1 MGYAIVMF
9 ALSRLT
15 FSGRIELTRVNPQLF
30 QDRSAE
36 TGADLARNRGYPST
50 IFDTCVASLALC
62 FVDYDNRICLP
73 RELAELANK
82 IILIRQ
88 GASSPQAPFRTFPYE
103 CQGMRSGIMT
113 PKASQDASH
122 YSRDGRWR
130 D

>member
-1 MGYAIVMF
+1 MF
-9 ALSRLT
+9 ALSRMT

-36 TGADLARNRGYPST
+36 IGADLARNRGYPST

-82 IILIRQ
+82 IVLIRQ
-88 GASSPQAPFRTFPYE
+88 RCKLSAGTISYLSVR
-103 CQGMRSGIMT
+103 M
-113 PKASQDASH
+113 
-122 YSRDGRWR
+122 SRDEI
-130 D
+130 